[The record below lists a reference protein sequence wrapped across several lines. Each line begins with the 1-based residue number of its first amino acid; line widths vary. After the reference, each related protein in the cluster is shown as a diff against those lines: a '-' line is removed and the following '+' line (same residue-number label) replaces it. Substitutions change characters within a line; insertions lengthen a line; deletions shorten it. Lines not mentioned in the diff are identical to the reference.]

1 MKDGFRRQGVE
12 VIKGDERNMQTT
24 KRIRG
29 RRAAIQAWA
38 VLIALAIAATGATA
52 ADASTKS
59 ASRASTTNPV
69 VSVDGG
75 TIRGAAMSGLNVF
88 RGVPYAAAPTGNLRW
103 RPPAPPVAWQG
114 VRDATQ
120 FGTSCPQVPSSFS
133 TGPYD
138 ENCLFLNVYTK
149 SRHGD
154 DGEGLPVLVWIHGG
168 GYTQGDGRGFDG
180 TKLAQ
185 DGIVVVT
192 INYRLGALGF
202 LAHPALASQPGG
214 PAGNYGLMDQQ
225 AALHWVQRNIRRF
238 GGDPENVTIAG
249 QSAGA
254 LGVLAHL
261 ISPGSRGL
269 FDRAI
274 VQSGSFALKQ
284 QSLAQGE
291 AFGQSFATSSGCT
304 DQSAACLRSLPVST
318 LLNNFPG
325 AAIPGIVDGAVIQES
340 FGTALAAGRFARVPV
355 MNGITHDE
363 QRIFVL
369 GLGLTVTG
377 GSYVLIPEQPVSP
390 VNYQRNIA
398 AVLGVSPA
406 RAASIAAEYPVASYP
421 LPAIAFS
428 TLDADASWAC
438 PALQMDQWISKRVP
452 TYAYE
457 FDDDNAPAR
466 YFPPF
471 PFPPPIAAATHTSEL
486 PYIFDLNDAPVQI
499 PLSPD
504 QEALASSMR
513 AAWASFAASGDPAEE
528 SNVRWPSFGGEDG
541 SRMVSFVAPQPV
553 VFGDFASRHHCA
565 FWSAAQ

>member
-1 MKDGFRRQGVE
+1 MT
-12 VIKGDERNMQTT
+12 KGDEMNMETT
-24 KRIRG
+24 KRSRG
-29 RRAAIQAWA
+29 RLAAIQAGA
-38 VLIALAIAATGATA
+38 LLTSLAIAATGVTA
-52 ADASTKS
+52 ADASTE
-59 ASRASTTNPV
+59 AAHHAPITNPV
-69 VSVDGG
+69 VHVDGG
-75 TIRGAAMSGLNVF
+75 PIRGTVVSGSYVF
-88 RGVPYAAAPTGNLRW
+88 KGIPYAAAPTGEFRW
-103 RPPAPPVAWQG
+103 RPPAPVTPWQG

-120 FGTSCPQVPSSFS
+120 FGLSCPQVPSSFS

-138 ENCLFLNVYTK
+138 ENCLFLNVYAR
-149 SRHGD
+149 SLRGHEGD
-154 DGEGLPVLVWIHGG
+154 GLPVLVWIHGG

-180 TKLAQ
+180 MKLAQ
-185 DGIVVVT
+185 DGVVVVT

-202 LAHPALASQPGG
+202 LAHPALASEPGG

-225 AALHWVQRNIRRF
+225 AALRWVQHNIPAF

-254 LGVLAHL
+254 LSVLAHL

-269 FDRAI
+269 FQRAI

-284 QSLAQGE
+284 DSLAQGE
-291 AFGQSFATSSGCT
+291 AFGQAFATNAGCAN
-304 DQSAACLRSLPVST
+304 QSAACLRGLAVST
-318 LLNNFPG
+318 LLAKFPP
-325 AAIPGIVDGAVIQES
+325 AAIPGIVDGAVITES

-355 MNGITHDE
+355 LNGITHDE

-377 GSYVLIPEQPVSP
+377 GRYVQIPEQPVTP
-390 VNYQRNIA
+390 ENYQRNIA
-398 AVLGVSPA
+398 AVLGVSA
-406 RAASIAAEYPVASYP
+406 TRAASIAAEYPVTSYP

-438 PALQMDQWISKRVP
+438 PALQMDLWTSQRVP

-471 PFPPPIAAATHTSEL
+471 PYPPPIAAATHTSEL

-504 QEALASSMR
+504 QQTLAASMR
-513 AAWASFAASGDPAEE
+513 AAWASFASTGNPGEE
-528 SNVRWPSFGGEDG
+528 SNMRWPSFGGEDG
-541 SRMVSFVAPQPV
+541 SRVLSLLAPQPMV
-553 VFGDFASRHHCA
+553 IGDFASRHHCG
-565 FWSAAQ
+565 FWSAAE

>member
-1 MKDGFRRQGVE
+1 
-12 VIKGDERNMQTT
+12 MQPT

-29 RRAAIQAWA
+29 RWAAIQAGA
-38 VLIALAIAATGATA
+38 VLIAVAIAATGATA

-59 ASRASTTNPV
+59 ASRASITHPV

-75 TIRGAAMSGLNVF
+75 TVRGAVVSSGYAF
-88 RGVPYAAAPTGNLRW
+88 KGVPYAAAPTGELRW
-103 RPPAPPVAWQG
+103 RPPAPVMPWQG

-120 FGTSCPQVPSSFS
+120 FGPDCPQVPSSFS
-133 TGPYD
+133 KAPYD

-149 SRHGD
+149 SLHRD
-154 DGEGLPVLVWIHGG
+154 DGDGLPVLVWIHGG

-180 TKLAQ
+180 MKLAQ
-185 DGIVVVT
+185 NGVVVVT

-225 AALHWVQRNIRRF
+225 ATLRWVQRNIRRF

-254 LGVLAHL
+254 LSVLAHL
-261 ISPGSRGL
+261 IAPGSRGL
-269 FDRAI
+269 FERAI

-284 QSLAQGE
+284 QSLAQAE
-291 AFGQSFATSSGCT
+291 AFGQAFATNSNCA
-304 DQSAACLRSLPVST
+304 DQTAACLRTLSVST
-318 LLNNFPG
+318 LLSNFPA
-325 AAIPGIVDGAVIQES
+325 AAIPGYVDGAVIQES

-355 MNGITHDE
+355 LNGITHDE

-377 GSYVLIPEQPVSP
+377 GRYVQIPEQPVTP
-390 VNYQRNIA
+390 ENYQRNIA
-398 AVLGVSPA
+398 AVLGVSTA
-406 RAASIAAEYPVASYP
+406 RAASIAAEYPVTSYP
-421 LPAIAFS
+421 IPAIAFS

-438 PALQMDQWISKRVP
+438 PALQMDLWTSQHVP
-452 TYAYE
+452 TFAYE

-471 PFPPPIAAATHTSEL
+471 PYPPPIAAATHTSEL

-504 QEALASSMR
+504 QQALAASMR
-513 AAWASFAASGDPAEE
+513 AAWASFAATGDPAEE
-528 SNVRWPSFGGEDG
+528 SNLGWPSFGGEDG
-541 SRMVSFVAPQPV
+541 SRMVSFLAPQPV
-553 VFGDFASRHHCA
+553 VFGDFASRHHCG
-565 FWSAAQ
+565 FWAAAQE

>member
-1 MKDGFRRQGVE
+1 MNTE
-12 VIKGDERNMQTT
+12 TT
-24 KRIRG
+24 KRRRG
-29 RRAAIQAWA
+29 RLGAIQAGA
-38 VLIALAIAATGATA
+38 LLTSLAIAATGATA
-52 ADASTKS
+52 ADASTQS
-59 ASRASTTNPV
+59 ANRGTIANPIV
-69 VSVDGG
+69 AVDGG
-75 TIRGAAMSGLNVF
+75 VIRGAAASGGYVF
-88 RGVPYAAAPTGNLRW
+88 RGIPSAATPTGELRW
-103 RPPAPPVAWQG
+103 RPPAPVTPWHG

-120 FGTSCPQVPSSFS
+120 FGLSCPQVPSSFS
-133 TGPYD
+133 KGPYD
-138 ENCLFLNVYTK
+138 ENCLFVNVYTK
-149 SRHGD
+149 SLHGHEGD
-154 DGEGLPVLVWIHGG
+154 GLPVLVWIHGG

-185 DGIVVVT
+185 NGVVVVT

-202 LAHPALASQPGG
+202 LAHPALASDPGG

-225 AALHWVQRNIRRF
+225 AALRWVQRNIRRF

-254 LGVLAHL
+254 LSVLAQL

-269 FDRAI
+269 FQRAI

-284 QSLAQGE
+284 DTLAQGE
-291 AFGQSFATSSGCT
+291 AFGQAFATNAGCAN
-304 DQSAACLRSLPVST
+304 QSAACLRGLAVST
-318 LLNNFPG
+318 LLNKFPP
-325 AAIPGIVDGAVIQES
+325 AAIPGIVDGAVITES

-355 MNGITHDE
+355 LNGITHDE

-377 GSYVLIPEQPVSP
+377 GGNVQIPEQPVTP
-390 VNYQRNIA
+390 ENYQRNIA
-398 AVLGVSPA
+398 AVLGVSA
-406 RAASIAAEYPVASYP
+406 TRAAAIAAEYPVTSYP

-438 PALQMDQWISKRVP
+438 PALQMDLWTSQRVP

-471 PFPPPIAAATHTSEL
+471 PYPPPIAAATHTSEL

-504 QEALASSMR
+504 QQTLAASMR
-513 AAWASFAASGDPAEE
+513 AAWASFASTGNPGEE
-528 SNVRWPSFGGEDG
+528 SNMRWPSFGGDDG
-541 SRMVSFVAPQPV
+541 SRVLSLLAPQPMV
-553 VFGDFASRHHCA
+553 IGDFASRHHCA
-565 FWSAAQ
+565 FWAAAQE

>member
-1 MKDGFRRQGVE
+1 
-12 VIKGDERNMQTT
+12 MQTT
-24 KRIRG
+24 KRPRG
-29 RRAAIQAWA
+29 RLAAVRGGA
-38 VLIALAIAATGATA
+38 LLTSLAIAATAATA
-52 ADASTKS
+52 ADATTKS
-59 ASRASTTNPV
+59 AYGGTIANPV
-69 VSVDGG
+69 VAVDGG
-75 TIRGAAMSGLNVF
+75 VIRGAAASDGYVF
-88 RGVPYAAAPTGNLRW
+88 RGVPYAAAPTGDLRW
-103 RPPAPPVAWQG
+103 RPPAPPAAWQG

-120 FGTSCPQVPSSFS
+120 FGASCPQVPSSFS

-149 SRHGD
+149 SLHGN
-154 DGEGLPVLVWIHGG
+154 DGDRLPVLVWIHGG

-180 TKLAQ
+180 MKLAQ
-185 DGIVVVT
+185 SGVLVVT

-202 LAHPALASQPGG
+202 LAHSALASQPGG

-225 AALHWVQRNIRRF
+225 AALRWVQSNIRRF

-254 LGVLAHL
+254 LSVLAQL

-269 FDRAI
+269 FERAI

-284 QSLAQGE
+284 QSLAQAE
-291 AFGQSFATSSGCT
+291 AFGQAFATSAGCAN
-304 DQSAACLRSLPVST
+304 QSAACLRSLAVST
-318 LLNNFPG
+318 LRDKFPP
-325 AAIPGIVDGAVIQES
+325 AAIPGIVDGAVIKES

-355 MNGITHDE
+355 LNGITHDE

-377 GSYVLIPEQPVSP
+377 GSYVQIPEQPVSAE
-390 VNYQRNIA
+390 NYQRNIA
-398 AVLGVSPA
+398 AVLGVSSA
-406 RAASIAAEYPVASYP
+406 RAASIAAEYPVTSYP
-421 LPAIAFS
+421 LPVIAFS

-438 PALQMDQWISKRVP
+438 PALQMDLWTSQRVP

-471 PFPPPIAAATHTSEL
+471 PYPPPIAAATHLSEL

-504 QEALASSMR
+504 QQALAASMR
-513 AAWASFAASGDPAEE
+513 AAWASFAATGDPAEE
-528 SNVRWPSFGGEDG
+528 SNLRWPSFSGEDG
-541 SRMVSFVAPQPV
+541 SRMVSFLAPQPV

-565 FWSAAQ
+565 FWSPA

>member
-1 MKDGFRRQGVE
+1 
-12 VIKGDERNMQTT
+12 MQTT
-24 KRIRG
+24 KRPRS
-29 RRAAIQAWA
+29 RLAAVRAG
-38 VLIALAIAATGATA
+38 ALLTALVIAATGTTV

-59 ASRASTTNPV
+59 AYRATIANPV

-75 TIRGAAMSGLNVF
+75 TILGTAAAGGYVF
-88 RGVPYAAAPTGNLRW
+88 RGVPYAAAPTGDLRW
-103 RPPAPPVAWQG
+103 RPPAPPAAWQG

-120 FGTSCPQVPSSFS
+120 FGASCPQVPSSFS
-133 TGPYD
+133 KGPYD
-138 ENCLFLNVYTK
+138 ENCLFLNVYTP
-149 SRHGD
+149 SLHGD
-154 DGEGLPVLVWIHGG
+154 EGDGRPVLVWIHGG

-185 DGIVVVT
+185 EGVVVVT

-214 PAGNYGLMDQQ
+214 PAGNYGFMDQQ
-225 AALHWVQRNIRRF
+225 AALRWVQRNIRRL

-254 LGVLAHL
+254 LSVLAHL

-269 FDRAI
+269 FDKAI

-284 QSLAQGE
+284 ESLARGE
-291 AFGQSFATSSGCT
+291 AFGQAFATSVGCA
-304 DQSAACLRSLPVST
+304 DQSAACLRSRAVST
-318 LLNNFPG
+318 LRDKFPA
-325 AAIPGIVDGAVIQES
+325 AAIPGIVDGAVIKES

-355 MNGITHDE
+355 LNGITHDE

-377 GSYVLIPEQPVSP
+377 GSYVLIPEQPVTP
-390 VNYQRNIA
+390 ENYQRNIA

-406 RAASIAAEYPVASYP
+406 RAASIAAEYPVTSYP

-438 PALQMDQWISKRVP
+438 PALQMDLWTSQRVP

-457 FDDDNAPAR
+457 FDDDNAPTR

-471 PFPPPIAAATHTSEL
+471 PYPPPIAAATHTSEL

-499 PLSPD
+499 PLSPN
-504 QEALASSMR
+504 QQALAASMR
-513 AAWASFAASGDPAEE
+513 AAWASFAATGDPAEE
-528 SNVRWPSFGGEDG
+528 SNVRWPSFNGEDG
-541 SRMVSFVAPQPV
+541 SRMVSFLAPQPV

-565 FWSAAQ
+565 FWSASQ

>member
-1 MKDGFRRQGVE
+1 MT
-12 VIKGDERNMQTT
+12 KGDEMKIETT
-24 KRIRG
+24 KRRRG
-29 RRAAIQAWA
+29 RLAAIQAGA
-38 VLIALAIAATGATA
+38 LLTSLAIAATGVTA
-52 ADASTKS
+52 ADASTQ
-59 ASRASTTNPV
+59 AAHRASTNPV
-69 VSVDGG
+69 VHVDGG
-75 TIRGAAMSGLNVF
+75 PIRGAVASGGYVF
-88 RGVPYAAAPTGNLRW
+88 KGIPYAAAPTGELRW
-103 RPPAPPVAWQG
+103 RPPAPVTPWQG
-114 VRDATQ
+114 IRDATQ
-120 FGTSCPQVPSSFS
+120 FGLSCPQVPSSFS

-138 ENCLFLNVYTK
+138 ENCLFLNVYAK
-149 SRHGD
+149 SLRGHESD
-154 DGEGLPVLVWIHGG
+154 GLPVLVWIHGG

-185 DGIVVVT
+185 DGVVVVT

-202 LAHPALASQPGG
+202 LAHPALASEPGG

-225 AALHWVQRNIRRF
+225 AALRWVQRNIRSF

-254 LGVLAHL
+254 LSVLAQL

-269 FDRAI
+269 FQRAI

-284 QSLAQGE
+284 DTLAQGE
-291 AFGQSFATSSGCT
+291 TFGQAFATNAGCAN
-304 DQSAACLRSLPVST
+304 QSAACLRGLAVST
-318 LLNNFPG
+318 LLAKFPP
-325 AAIPGIVDGAVIQES
+325 AAIPGIVDGAVIKES

-355 MNGITHDE
+355 LNGITHDE

-377 GSYVLIPEQPVSP
+377 GRYVQIPEQPVSP
-390 VNYQRNIA
+390 ENYQRNIA
-398 AVLGVSPA
+398 AVLGVSA
-406 RAASIAAEYPVASYP
+406 TRAASIAAEYPVTSYP

-438 PALQMDQWISKRVP
+438 PALQMDLWTSQRVP

-504 QEALASSMR
+504 QQTLAASMR
-513 AAWASFAASGDPAEE
+513 AAWASFASTGNPGEK
-528 SNVRWPSFGGEDG
+528 SNMRWPSFGGDDG
-541 SRMVSFVAPQPV
+541 SRVLSLLAPQPMV
-553 VFGDFASRHHCA
+553 IGDFASRHHCG
-565 FWSAAQ
+565 FWSAAE

>member
-1 MKDGFRRQGVE
+1 MT
-12 VIKGDERNMQTT
+12 KGEEMNMETT
-24 KRIRG
+24 KRSRG
-29 RRAAIQAWA
+29 RLAAIQAGA
-38 VLIALAIAATGATA
+38 LLTSLAIAATAATA

-59 ASRASTTNPV
+59 ASRGTIANPV
-69 VSVDGG
+69 VAVDGG
-75 TIRGAAMSGLNVF
+75 VIRGAAASGGYVF
-88 RGVPYAAAPTGNLRW
+88 RGVPYAAAPTGDLRW
-103 RPPAPPVAWQG
+103 RPPAPPAAWQG

-120 FGTSCPQVPSSFS
+120 FGASCPQVPSSFS

-149 SRHGD
+149 SLHDD
-154 DGEGLPVLVWIHGG
+154 DGGGLPVLVWIHGG

-185 DGIVVVT
+185 DGVVVVT
-192 INYRLGALGF
+192 INYRLGALGL

-225 AALHWVQRNIRRF
+225 AALRWVQRNIRSF
-238 GGDPENVTIAG
+238 GGDAENVTIAG

-254 LGVLAHL
+254 LSVLAHL

-269 FDRAI
+269 FERAI

-284 QSLAQGE
+284 QSLAQAE
-291 AFGQSFATSSGCT
+291 AFGQAFATSVGCA
-304 DQSAACLRSLPVST
+304 DQSAACLRSVAVST
-318 LLNNFPG
+318 LQGKFPP

-355 MNGITHDE
+355 LNGITHDE

-377 GSYVLIPEQPVSP
+377 GSYVQIPEQPVSTE
-390 VNYQRNIA
+390 NYQRNIA

-406 RAASIAAEYPVASYP
+406 RAASIAAEYPAGAYL

-428 TLDADASWAC
+428 IMDTDASWAC
-438 PALQMDQWISKRVP
+438 PALQMDQWMSQRVP
-452 TYAYE
+452 TFAYE

-471 PFPPPIAAATHTSEL
+471 PAPVAAATHTSEL
-486 PYIFDLNDAPVQI
+486 PYIFDLKDAPVQI

-513 AAWASFAASGDPAEE
+513 AAWASFAATDDPAEE
-528 SNVRWPSFGGEDG
+528 SNVRWPAFNVNHARVLSL
-541 SRMVSFVAPQPV
+541 VAPGPLV
-553 VFGDFASRHHCA
+553 MTDFASRHHCA
-565 FWSAAQ
+565 FWAAAQ

>member
-1 MKDGFRRQGVE
+1 MT
-12 VIKGDERNMQTT
+12 KGEEMSMQTT
-24 KRIRG
+24 TRPRG
-29 RRAAIQAWA
+29 RLAALRAGA
-38 VLIALAIAATGATA
+38 VLTALAIVATGATA

-59 ASRASTTNPV
+59 ADRASITNPV
-69 VSVDGG
+69 VTVDSGAL
-75 TIRGAAMSGLNVF
+75 RGAAVSGGYVF
-88 RGVPYAAAPTGNLRW
+88 KGVPYAAAPTGNLRW
-103 RPPAPPVAWQG
+103 RPPAPPAAWQG

-120 FGTSCPQVPSSFS
+120 FGASCPQVPSSFS

-149 SRHGD
+149 SLHRNDGD
-154 DGEGLPVLVWIHGG
+154 GLPVLVWIHGG

-180 TKLAQ
+180 MKLAQ
-185 DGIVVVT
+185 NGVVVVT

-225 AALHWVQRNIRRF
+225 ATLRWVQRNIRRF

-284 QSLAQGE
+284 LSLAQGE
-291 AFGQSFATSSGCT
+291 AFGQTFATNSGCT
-304 DQSAACLRSLPVST
+304 DQSAACLRSLPVLT
-318 LLNNFPG
+318 LLKNFPG

-355 MNGITHDE
+355 LNGITHDE

-377 GSYVLIPEQPVSP
+377 GSYVQIPEQPVTP
-390 VNYQRNIA
+390 ENYQRNIA

-406 RAASIAAEYPVASYP
+406 RAASIAAEYPVGAYL

-428 TLDADASWAC
+428 TMDSDASWAC
-438 PALQMDQWISKRVP
+438 PALQMDQWISQRVP
-452 TYAYE
+452 TFAYE

-466 YFPPF
+466 YFANF
-471 PFPPPIAAATHTSEL
+471 PAPVAAATHLSEL
-486 PYIFDLNDAPVQI
+486 PYLFDLNDAPNQT
-499 PLSPD
+499 PLSAD
-504 QEALASSMR
+504 QQTLAASMR
-513 AAWASFAASGDPAEE
+513 AAWASFAAAGDPAEE
-528 SNVRWPSFGGEDG
+528 SNVRWPAFNVNHARVLSL
-541 SRMVSFVAPQPV
+541 VAPGSLV
-553 VFGDFASRHHCA
+553 MTDFASRHHCA

>member
-1 MKDGFRRQGVE
+1 M
-12 VIKGDERNMQTT
+12 NMQTT

-29 RRAAIQAWA
+29 RRAAIQAGA
-38 VLIALAIAATGATA
+38 VLIAVAIAATGATA

-59 ASRASTTNPV
+59 ASRASITNPD

-75 TIRGAAMSGLNVF
+75 TVRGAVVSSGYAF
-88 RGVPYAAAPTGNLRW
+88 KGVPYAAAPTGELRW
-103 RPPAPPVAWQG
+103 RPPAPVMPWQG

-120 FGTSCPQVPSSFS
+120 FGPDCPQVPSSFS
-133 TGPYD
+133 KAPYD

-149 SRHGD
+149 SLHGD
-154 DGEGLPVLVWIHGG
+154 DGDGLPVLVWIHGG

-180 TKLAQ
+180 MKLAQ
-185 DGIVVVT
+185 NGVVVVT

-225 AALHWVQRNIRRF
+225 ATLRWVQRNIRSF

-254 LGVLAHL
+254 LSVLAHL

-284 QSLAQGE
+284 DTLAQGE
-291 AFGQSFATSSGCT
+291 AFGQAFATNAGCAN
-304 DQSAACLRSLPVST
+304 QSAACLRGLAVST
-318 LLNNFPG
+318 LLDKFPA
-325 AAIPGIVDGAVIQES
+325 AAIPGIVDGAVITES
-340 FGTALAAGRFARVPV
+340 FGTALAAGRFAPVPV
-355 MNGITHDE
+355 LNGITHDE

-377 GSYVLIPEQPVSP
+377 GRYVQIPEQPVSAE
-390 VNYQRNIA
+390 NYQRNIA
-398 AVLGVSPA
+398 AVLGVSA
-406 RAASIAAEYPVASYP
+406 TRAASIAAEYPVGAYL

-428 TLDADASWAC
+428 TMDSDASWAC

-452 TYAYE
+452 TFAYE

-466 YFPPF
+466 YFGNF
-471 PFPPPIAAATHTSEL
+471 PAPVAAATHLSEL
-486 PYIFDLNDAPVQI
+486 PYLFDLNDAPNQT
-499 PLSPD
+499 PLSAD
-504 QEALASSMR
+504 QQTLAASMR
-513 AAWASFAASGDPAEE
+513 AAWASFAAAGDSAEE
-528 SNVRWPSFGGEDG
+528 SNLRWPSFGGEDG
-541 SRMVSFVAPQPV
+541 SRMVSFLAPQPV

-565 FWSAAQ
+565 FWTAAQE

>member
-1 MKDGFRRQGVE
+1 MS
-12 VIKGDERNMQTT
+12 MQTT
-24 KRIRG
+24 KRPRG
-29 RRAAIQAWA
+29 RLAAVRAGA
-38 VLIALAIAATGATA
+38 LLTALAIAATGPTL

-59 ASRASTTNPV
+59 AYRATIANPV

-75 TIRGAAMSGLNVF
+75 TIRGTAAAGGYVF
-88 RGVPYAAAPTGNLRW
+88 RGVPYAAAPTGDLRW
-103 RPPAPPVAWQG
+103 RPPAPPAAWQG

-120 FGTSCPQVPSSFS
+120 FGASCPQVPSSFS
-133 TGPYD
+133 KGPYD
-138 ENCLFLNVYTK
+138 ENCLFLNVYTP
-149 SRHGD
+149 SLHGD
-154 DGEGLPVLVWIHGG
+154 EGDGRPVLVWIHGG

-185 DGIVVVT
+185 EGVVVVT

-225 AALHWVQRNIRRF
+225 AALRWVQRNIRRL

-254 LGVLAHL
+254 LSVLAHL

-269 FDRAI
+269 FDKAI

-284 QSLAQGE
+284 ESLAQGE
-291 AFGQSFATSSGCT
+291 AFGQAFATSVGCA
-304 DQSAACLRSLPVST
+304 DQSAACLRSRAVST
-318 LLNNFPG
+318 LRDKFPA
-325 AAIPGIVDGAVIQES
+325 AAIPGIVDGAVIKES

-355 MNGITHDE
+355 LNGITHDE

-377 GSYVLIPEQPVSP
+377 GSYVLIPEQPVTP
-390 VNYQRNIA
+390 ENYQRNIA

-406 RAASIAAEYPVASYP
+406 RAASIAAEYPVTSYP

-438 PALQMDQWISKRVP
+438 AALQMDLWTSQRVP

-457 FDDDNAPAR
+457 FDDDNAPTR

-471 PFPPPIAAATHTSEL
+471 PYPPPIAAATHTSEL

-499 PLSPD
+499 PLSPN
-504 QEALASSMR
+504 QQALAASMR
-513 AAWASFAASGDPAEE
+513 AAWASFAATGDPAEE
-528 SNVRWPSFGGEDG
+528 SNVRWPSFNGQDG
-541 SRMVSFVAPQPV
+541 SRMVSFLAPQPV

-565 FWSAAQ
+565 FWSASQ

>member
-1 MKDGFRRQGVE
+1 MT
-12 VIKGDERNMQTT
+12 KGEEMTMQTT
-24 KRIRG
+24 KRSRG
-29 RRAAIQAWA
+29 RLAA
-38 VLIALAIAATGATA
+38 VLAGALLTSLAIAATGATA

-59 ASRASTTNPV
+59 ASRGIIANPRV
-69 VSVDGG
+69 AVDGG
-75 TIRGAAMSGLNVF
+75 VIRGAATSGGYVF
-88 RGVPYAAAPTGNLRW
+88 RGVPYAAPPTAQLRW
-103 RPPAPPVAWQG
+103 RPPAPVTPWRG
-114 VRDATQ
+114 VRDATK
-120 FGTSCPQVPSSFS
+120 FGASCPQVPSSFS

-138 ENCLFLNVYTK
+138 ENCLFLNVYTP
-149 SRHGD
+149 SLHGD
-154 DGEGLPVLVWIHGG
+154 EGDGLPVLVWIHGG

-185 DGIVVVT
+185 EGVVVVT

-225 AALHWVQRNIRRF
+225 AALRWVQRNIHRF
-238 GGDPENVTIAG
+238 GGAPENVTIAG

-269 FDRAI
+269 FNRAI

-284 QSLAQGE
+284 QSLAQAE
-291 AFGQSFATSSGCT
+291 AFGQAFATSAGCAN
-304 DQSAACLRSLPVST
+304 QSAACLRSLAVST
-318 LLNNFPG
+318 LRDKFPP
-325 AAIPGIVDGAVIQES
+325 AAIPGIVDGAVIKES

-355 MNGITHDE
+355 INGITHDE

-369 GLGLTVTG
+369 GLGLTVTR
-377 GSYVLIPEQPVSP
+377 GSYVPIPELPVSP
-390 VNYQRNIA
+390 ENYQRNIA

-428 TLDADASWAC
+428 TLDADFSWAC

-471 PFPPPIAAATHTSEL
+471 PYPPPIAAATHTSEL

-499 PLSPD
+499 PLSAD
-504 QEALASSMR
+504 QQALAASMR
-513 AAWASFAASGDPAEE
+513 AAWASFAATGDPAEE
-528 SNVRWPSFGGEDG
+528 SNVRWPSFGGEEDG
-541 SRMVSFVAPQPV
+541 SGMVSFLAPQPV
-553 VFGDFASRHHCA
+553 VFADFAARHHCA
-565 FWSAAQ
+565 FWSAAE